1 MTSKTQDKSI
11 IPPEG
16 TKNVGPAIFQLLHK
30 VVKDKT
36 DIGLHGRIQRNHQ
49 LKMGEHWK
57 QTGTGVPLV
66 VVNLIWNHIQKNQNL
81 LTDNNPVFN
90 CAKVGEIPLDQ
101 EDSIDLIQRTAEH
114 WWNETDQQAVFED
127 TVNYGE
133 EYGAT
138 IEYTRFN
145 KDLEF
150 GMGEVETL
158 NVDPLF
164 FGFYPPELKNPRQL
178 QQQDALFFYY
188 PKSVR
193 EIKRTWPDTSSKVKG
208 DEDLIQE
215 LGDERRAVG
224 HQSDSESK
232 FFGALIS
239 IASEIKQML
248 NFKFGADGKEDETL
262 VVECWCKDYTEIELE
277 PEEGSNEQRFQ
288 PKYPGYIRRIITCNG
303 GKVVLS
309 DEENPS
315 INPTLIDEKP
325 EDARNCYLYDKYP
338 FYMRNSCRDT
348 SNAWGFADI
357 EQLEKLNTE
366 VNKCFSQLT
375 LIKDRKARSKI
386 VNPMDSG
393 VDNDEFTNTAGII
406 RPSNSMVADGIRF
419 LTFDGDMNDFVQSI
433 ELYKDIFYTIAGTFE
448 LDQAATP
455 GKNVIAYKAIAALI
469 EQASTMR
476 KGKIRSYSGMI
487 ENRGRCYISLAQNW
501 YTEDRWITYK
511 QDGTSESQMI
521 TRDNL
526 LFPVKLTVVTGSTL
540 PVSKVQKREEAVALF
555 DKGVIDQEALLED
568 LDWTNRKA
576 ILERMKGGPF
586 GVLLNRL
593 LDLQMPEGLA
603 EYIKELGMMDSKDF
617 QRAAEKGE
625 LPQFPQMLKQ
635 LITGEEPPNPEQ
647 DMKQQ
652 EVRAKALESSKKAE
666 KIDAEITLIQE
677 KVKTEKVEQYVKM
690 EGVNLDRE
698 SIKIERLKAIN
709 DIASAEMDKAG
720 KAGYNERG
728 MTSNNKD

>member
-1 MTSKTQDKSI
+1 MTDKSI
-11 IPPEG
+11 IPPE
-16 TKNVGPAIFQLLHK
+16 KDKKVGPAIFELLHK
-30 VVKDKT
+30 VVKDKQ

-57 QTGTGVPLV
+57 QTGTGVPLI

-90 CAKVGEIPLDQ
+90 VAKVGDIPLDQ

-114 WWNETDQQAVFED
+114 WWNEQEQQAVFED

-178 QQQDALFFYY
+178 QQRDALFYYY
-188 PKSVR
+188 PMSVR
-193 EIKRTWPDTSSKVKG
+193 EIKRTWPETSGKVKG

-224 HQSDSESK
+224 HQADSESK
-232 FFGALIS
+232 FFGALIT

-262 VVECWCKDYTEIELE
+262 VVECWCKDYTDS
-277 PEEGSNEQRFQ
+277 EEYIDEKTGETNVQ

-303 GKVVLS
+303 GKVILA
-309 DEENPS
+309 DNPNPS
-315 INPTLIDEKP
+315 INPTLIE
-325 EDARNCYLYDKYP
+325 EDPGAARNCYLYDKYP

-348 SNAWGFADI
+348 SSAWGFADI

-386 VNPMDSG
+386 INPMDSG
-393 VDNDEFTNTAGII
+393 VDNSEFTNTAGIL
-406 RPSNSMVADGIRF
+406 RPSNSMVSAGIRY
-419 LTFDGDMNDFVQSI
+419 LTFDGDLSDFVQSI

-476 KGKIRSYSGMI
+476 KGKIRAYSAMI
-487 ENRGRCYISLAQNW
+487 RERGRCYISLGQNW
-501 YTEDRWITYK
+501 YTEDRWITFK
-511 QDGTSESQMI
+511 KDGGSESQVI
-521 TRDNL
+521 TRDDL
-526 LFPVKLTVVTGSTL
+526 LVPAKLTVVTGSTM
-540 PVSKVQKREEAVALF
+540 PVSKVQKREEAIVLF

-568 LDWTNRKA
+568 LDWTNRKD
-576 ILERMKGGPF
+576 ILNRMKSGPF
-586 GVLLNRL
+586 GVLSGRL
-593 LDLQMPEGLA
+593 LDLQMPDPLA
-603 EYIKELGMMDSKDF
+603 EYITQLGMMDDKEF
-617 QRAAEKGE
+617 QRAVEKGE
-625 LPQFPQMLKQ
+625 LPPFPQMFEQ
-635 LITGEEPPNPEQ
+635 MESGEPPPNPEQ
-647 DMKQQ
+647 DMKMAETQ
-652 EVRAKALESSKKAE
+652 AKMGESQA
-666 KIDAEITLIQE
+666 KIDKTQAEIS
-677 KVKTEKVEQYVKM
+677 KTGAEIA
-690 EGVNLDRE
+690 L
-698 SIKIERLKAIN
+698 IN
-709 DIASAEMDKAG
+709 DG
-720 KAGYNERG
+720 VRLTRGYQP
-728 MTSNNKD
+728 

>member
-1 MTSKTQDKSI
+1 MTDKSI

-16 TKNVGPAIFQLLHK
+16 DKKVGPAIFQLLHK
-30 VVKDKT
+30 VVKDKQ

-66 VVNLIWNHIQKNQNL
+66 VVNLLWNHIQKNQNL
-81 LTDNNPVFN
+81 LCDNNPVFN
-90 CAKVGEIPLDQ
+90 VAKVGEIPLDQ

-114 WWNETDQQAVFED
+114 WWNEQEQQAVFED
-127 TVNYGE
+127 TVNFGE

-150 GMGEVETL
+150 AMGEVETL

-164 FGFYPPELKNPRQL
+164 FGFYPPELKNPREL
-178 QQQDALFFYY
+178 QKCDALFFFY
-188 PKSVR
+188 PMSIR
-193 EIKRTWPDTSSKVKG
+193 EIKRTWPETSGKVKA

-224 HQSDSESK
+224 HQADSESK
-232 FFGALIS
+232 FFGALIT

-248 NFKFGADGKEDETL
+248 NFKFGTDGKEDEAL
-262 VVECWCKDYTEIELE
+262 VVECWCKDYTEDEV
-277 PEEGSNEQRFQ
+277 EQEDGATEQQFQ

-309 DEENPS
+309 DDPNPS
-315 INPTLIDEKP
+315 INPTLIKERP

-357 EQLEKLNTE
+357 EQLEKLNVE

-406 RPSNSMVADGIRF
+406 RPSNSMVAAGIRY
-419 LTFDGDMNDFVQSI
+419 LTFDGDLADFVQSI

-476 KGKIRSYSGMI
+476 KGKIRSYSAMI
-487 ENRGRCYISLAQNW
+487 RERGRAYISLAQNW

-511 QDGTSESQMI
+511 KDGSSESQKI
-521 TRDNL
+521 TREDL
-526 LFPVKLTVVTGSTL
+526 LYPVKLTVVTGSTL
-540 PVSKVQKREEAVALF
+540 PVSKVQKREEAIVLF

-568 LDWTNRKA
+568 LDWTNRKS
-576 ILERMKGGPF
+576 ILERMKAGPF
-586 GVLLNRL
+586 GVLSNRL
-593 LDLQMPEGLA
+593 LDLQMPDPLA
-603 EYIKELGMMDSKDF
+603 QYITELGMMDDKDF

-625 LPQFPQMLKQ
+625 LPPFPQVLEQ
-635 LITGEEPPNPEQ
+635 VVTGEQPPNPEQ

-652 EVRAKALESSKKAE
+652 ESRAKALESSKKAE
-666 KIDAEITLIQE
+666 KIDAEIALINE
-677 KVKTEKVEQYVKM
+677 KIKTERVEQYVKM
-690 EGVNLDRE
+690 EGVNLDNE
-698 SIKIERLKAIN
+698 EIKIRRLEAIN
-709 DIASAEMDKAG
+709 KIATDKAKELNKPG
-720 KAGYNERG
+720 KAGYNEKG
-728 MTSNNKD
+728 MKSNNQ